1 VAVFTI
7 DIADSRRWLSCPMK
21 AAGRVEK
28 VALSEDDARALRRF
42 EWLLVVL
49 VVLLVAAH
57 GRDLAW
63 PFVGWPMYARSFPPP
78 PRRVSETELRLVS
91 RDGQVTHLLPAR
103 LFTHVE
109 IELARRVV
117 EQAFVQQPGG
127 EEYRAA
133 LFRKLGPLL
142 AKRDVVE
149 IQGWTLSWTT
159 DPTAVPAF
167 NFAAPD
173 EAILLGR
180 IRVPGDRRSAQ
191 ATLRSR

>member
-1 VAVFTI
+1 MVTLIVV
-7 DIADSRRWLSCPMK
+7 RLLSPEDY
-21 AAGRVEK
+21 GL
-28 VALSEDDARALRRF
+28 LSMAM
-42 EWLLVVL
+42 V
-49 VVLLVAAH
+49 
-57 GRDLAW
+57 
-63 PFVGWPMYARSFPPP
+63 FVGFLYMVAEFGLGPAVVQKAD
-78 PRRVSETELRLVS
+78 VSETELRLVS

-173 EAILLGR
+173 EEILLGR
-180 IRVPGDRRSAQ
+180 IRVPRDRHNAQ

>member
-1 VAVFTI
+1 MTGSRCAENSDKLSAGELHVAQKSGFPADRIHFLGNNKSREDIDAALNAGSTI
-7 DIADSRRWLSCPMK
+7 VIDGFHEFEMLREVVPEGKRHPVMLRISPGVEPDTHDHISTGQLDSKFGFSVESG
-21 AAGRVEK
+21 AARQ
-28 VALSEDDARALRRF
+28 A
-42 EWLLVVL
+42 
-49 VVLLVAAH
+49 
-57 GRDLAW
+57 
-63 PFVGWPMYARSFPPP
+63 
-78 PRRVSETELRLVS
+78 
-91 RDGQVTHLLPAR
+91 
-103 LFTHVE
+103 
-109 IELARRVV
+109 V

-173 EAILLGR
+173 EEVLLGR
-180 IRVPGDRRSAQ
+180 IRVPGDRHSAQ

>member
-1 VAVFTI
+1 
-7 DIADSRRWLSCPMK
+7 MK
-21 AAGRVEK
+21 AAGRVER

-42 EWLLVVL
+42 ERLVVVL

-63 PFVGWPMYARSFPPP
+63 PFVVWPMYARSFPPP

-91 RDGQVTHLLPAR
+91 SDGEVTHLLPGR
-103 LFTHVE
+103 LFTDVE
-109 IELARRVV
+109 IDLARRVV
-117 EQAFVQQPGG
+117 GQAFVQQPGT

-133 LFRKLGPLL
+133 LFRKLGPIM
-142 AKRDVVE
+142 AERDVVE

-173 EAILLGR
+173 EEILLGR
-180 IRVPGDRRSAQ
+180 IRVPDDRRSTQ